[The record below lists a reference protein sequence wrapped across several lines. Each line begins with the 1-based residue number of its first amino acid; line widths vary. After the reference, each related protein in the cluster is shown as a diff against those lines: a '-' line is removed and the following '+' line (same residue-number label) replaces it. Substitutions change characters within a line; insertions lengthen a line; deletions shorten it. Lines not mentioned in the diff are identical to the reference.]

1 MHPDKKAQ
9 LLILISSPII
19 ISINYIYLEI
29 MQLKTIMT
37 VTKTII
43 HINIQLMEVMTL
55 VIITQLKITM
65 TIATIIMDHLIN
77 RPTIKPRTI
86 RSVNRTFQ
94 EV

>member
-9 LLILISSPII
+9 PLILISRPIT

-37 VTKTII
+37 VTKMII

-77 RPTIKPRTI
+77 MPTIKPKTI
-86 RSVNRTFQ
+86 RSLNRTFQ